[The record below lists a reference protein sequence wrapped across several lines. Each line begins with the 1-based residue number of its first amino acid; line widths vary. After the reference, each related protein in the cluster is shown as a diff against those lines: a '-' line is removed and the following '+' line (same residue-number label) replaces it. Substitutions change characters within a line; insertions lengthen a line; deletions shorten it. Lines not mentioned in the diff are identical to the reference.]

1 MFGSNKPAYN
11 KPKPPM
17 KRPVTGGPTPNPQF
31 PKPMTGG
38 FDPMPNS
45 SMMKPSKNQQ
55 SLDAIKRRLQG

>member
-1 MFGSNKPAYN
+1 MFGTNKPAYN
-11 KPKPPM
+11 KQPPM

-38 FDPMPNS
+38 FDPMAKP

>member
-11 KPKPPM
+11 KQPPM
-17 KRPVTGGPTPNPQF
+17 KRPVIGGPTPNPTN
-31 PKPMTGG
+31 KPRPVTGG